1 MLVEEGPAEHHHQKS
16 PPWPSNSPRT
26 SSSDARS
33 GGAAACSWRK
43 VPPNIIIKITALAVK
58 LAADIIIRRSLGWCS
73 LSLVEGGPA
82 EDHHQKS
89 PPWPSNSPRTLS
101 SDATTAGYQAPIKR
115 LSSVYVFRSGS
126 PNMCIDY
133 RAIRSW
139 RKVPRTS
146 SSKFTALAVKLAADI
161 IIRRYYGWLSSAYQ
175 ASIKRLCFSV
185 WFPEHVH

>member
-1 MLVEEGPAEHHHQKS
+1 MFFALVPRTCALITVPFARGEKGPA
-16 PPWPSNSPRT
+16 
-26 SSSDARS
+26 
-33 GGAAACSWRK
+33 
-43 VPPNIIIKITALAVK
+43 NIIIKIHRPGRQT
-58 LAADIIIRRSLGWCS
+58 RRGHYHHTL
-73 LSLVEGGPA
+73 LRLV
-82 EDHHQKS
+82 
-89 PPWPSNSPRTLS
+89 
-101 SDATTAGYQAPIKR
+101 IKR